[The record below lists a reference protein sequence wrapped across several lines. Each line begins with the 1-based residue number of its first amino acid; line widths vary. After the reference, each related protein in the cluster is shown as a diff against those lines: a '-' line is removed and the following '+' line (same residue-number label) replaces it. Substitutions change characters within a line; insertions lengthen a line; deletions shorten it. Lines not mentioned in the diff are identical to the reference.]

1 MAAKANRG
9 KKTGKAS
16 KDDPDRVVLASNRR
30 ARRNYVIDAVL
41 EAGLV
46 LKGSEVKSLRTQS
59 PTITDG
65 YARLIDG
72 ELWLYG
78 VHIHPLAQ
86 ASYQNHEP
94 LRRRKCL
101 IHKRELR
108 KLETRLKDTG
118 VTCVALSLYFKK
130 QHVKVEL
137 GIGRGRRKADKR
149 QHERE
154 KEDRKRIRERR

>member
-1 MAAKANRG
+1 MAGKSRRSKKAK
-9 KKTGKAS
+9 KSS
-16 KDDPDRVVLASNRR
+16 KDDSGRVVLASNRR

-41 EAGLV
+41 EAGLA
-46 LKGSEVKSLRTQS
+46 LKGSEVKSLRLQT

-65 YARLIDG
+65 YARLIAG

-78 VHIHPLAQ
+78 VHILPLAQ

-94 LRRRKCL
+94 TRRRKCL
-101 IHKRELR
+101 VHKRELR
-108 KLETRLKDTG
+108 KLESRLKDTG
-118 VTCVALSLYFKK
+118 TTCVALSMYFKN

-154 KEDRKRIRERR
+154 KEDRKRVREGR

>member
-1 MAAKANRG
+1 MA
-9 KKTGKAS
+9 GKAKRNKKSGTSS
-16 KDDPDRVVLASNRR
+16 KDGDARVVLASNRR
-30 ARRNYVIDAVL
+30 ARRNYTIDLVL
-41 EAGLV
+41 EAGLA

-59 PTITDG
+59 PTIHDG
-65 YARLIDG
+65 YARILG
-72 ELWLYG
+72 EELWLYG

-108 KLETRLKDTG
+108 KLDTLLKDTG
-118 VTCVALSLYFKK
+118 VSCVALSLYFKK
-130 QHVKVEL
+130 QHVKIEL

-154 KEDRKRIRERR
+154 KEDRKRIRGVR

>member
-1 MAAKANRG
+1 MAAKSKGG
-9 KKTGKAS
+9 KKGGKS
-16 KDDPDRVVLASNRR
+16 SKKDDGRLVLASNRR
-30 ARRNYVIDAVL
+30 ARRNYVIDTVL
-41 EAGLV
+41 EAGLI
-46 LKGSEVKSLRTQS
+46 LKGSEVKSLRSQT

-65 YARLIDG
+65 FARLHG
-72 ELWLYG
+72 NELWLYG

-94 LRRRKCL
+94 TRRRQCL

-108 KLETRLKDTG
+108 KLETLLKDTG
-118 VTCVALSLYFKK
+118 VTCVALSMYFKK

-154 KEDRKRIRERR
+154 KEDRKRIRTVR

>member
-1 MAAKANRG
+1 MAAKSGRS

-16 KDDPDRVVLASNRR
+16 KDDPDKVVLASNRR
-30 ARRNYVIDAVL
+30 ARRNYVIESVI
-41 EAGLV
+41 EAGLA
-46 LKGSEVKSLRTQS
+46 LKGSEVKSLRLQT

-65 YARLIDG
+65 YARILGG

-101 IHKRELR
+101 VHKRELS
-108 KLETRLKDTG
+108 KIEDLLKDTG
-118 VTCVALSLYFKK
+118 RTCVALSVYFRK

-137 GIGRGRRKADKR
+137 GLGRGRRKADKR

-154 KEDRKRIRERR
+154 KEDRKRMRQRQ

>member
-1 MAAKANRG
+1 MAG
-9 KKTGKAS
+9 KGARSKKSGTSS
-16 KDDPDRVVLASNRR
+16 KDDDGRVVLASNRR

-46 LKGSEVKSLRTQS
+46 LKGSEVKSLRLQT
-59 PTITDG
+59 PTLTDG
-65 YARLIDG
+65 YARIVGG

-78 VHIHPLAQ
+78 VHIHPLKQ

-108 KLETRLKDTG
+108 KLESRLKDTG
-118 VTCVALSLYFKK
+118 VTCVALSLYFKG

-154 KEDRKRIRERR
+154 KEDKKRIRERR